1 MNRLRSKHIL
11 QQYGGFSRYHLYNT
25 FKNLQIMPLRFNGT
39 VAVEQYFEPMHPL
52 LLKRA
57 EGLGNQFEELEKKM
71 SLGTFDQETSIKFSN
86 VSIVV
91 DLYSRYVQDLDNLKG
106 LVDMIN
112 DETDQELINEAQMEI
127 DSLVPL
133 LQRSSHEVQKRLLP
147 VLKHSD
153 KPAILELRPGV
164 GGSEA
169 AIFTKDLLNMYIGIA
184 NHNRWPHSIVSQ
196 GENSAGFLNEAVLS
210 IDAPGAYNILR
221 HESGVHRVQRV
232 PATEVKGRI
241 HTSTSAVVVLP
252 KVSDGTEQSLANDER
267 QFGPNEIRIDTMRA
281 GGKGGQH
288 VNTTDSAVRIVHL
301 PTGITVMQQDERS
314 QPRNKAKAFSILRA
328 RLAQLEREKEI
339 AEQKKLRT
347 DQVTTTDRSDKI
359 RTYNYAQNRVTDHRC
374 GHSIHDLPGFMEGI
388 KFDELVE
395 KLEETEF
402 EERLQTLIAQEL

>member
-1 MNRLRSKHIL
+1 MIRLLSQLQKSRSPARVTNLVVKMPQIIAH
-11 QQYGGFSRYHLYNT
+11 RYNA
-25 FKNLQIMPLRFNGT
+25 T
-39 VAVEQYFEPMHPL
+39 VTVDQYFEPMHPL

-57 EGLGNQFEELEKKM
+57 ENLSNEFEDLEKQM
-71 SLGTFDQETSIKFSN
+71 SLGAFDQETSIKFSN
-86 VSIVV
+86 VSIVL
-91 DLYSRYVQDLDNLKG
+91 DLYNSYVRDLENLKG
-106 LVDMIN
+106 LVDIVN
-112 DETDQELINEAQMEI
+112 EETDAELISEAESEI
-127 DSLVPL
+127 ETLVPL
-133 LQRSSHEVQKRLLP
+133 LQACSQNVQKRLLP

-169 AIFTKDLLNMYIGIA
+169 AIFTKDLLNMYIAIA
-184 NHNRWPHSIVSQ
+184 HFNRWPHTIVSE
-196 GENSAGFLNEAVLS
+196 GENSAGFMNEAIIS

-241 HTSTSAVVVLP
+241 HTSTAAVVVLP
-252 KVSDGTEQSLANDER
+252 KISEGTEQSLADDER
-267 QFGPNEIRIDTMRA
+267 QFSPSEIRIDTMRA

-328 RLAQLEREKEI
+328 RLAQLEREKEV

-359 RTYNYAQNRVTDHRC
+359 RTYNYSQNRVTDHRC
-374 GHSIHDLPGFMEGI
+374 GHLIHDLPGFMAGT
-388 KFDELVE
+388 KFAELVE
-395 KLEETEF
+395 RLEETEF
-402 EERLQTLIAQEL
+402 EDRLQNLIAQENCK

>member
-1 MNRLRSKHIL
+1 MNRLRVQIPRVKFPKRSGPRISHQL
-11 QQYGGFSRYHLYNT
+11 LAYRY
-25 FKNLQIMPLRFNGT
+25 NGN
-39 VAVEQYFEPMHPL
+39 VSADQYFEPMHPL

-57 EGLGNQFEELEKKM
+57 ELLSEEFNELEKKM
-71 SLGTFDQETSIKFSN
+71 SLGTFDQDTSIKFSN
-86 VSIVV
+86 VSVV
-91 DLYSRYVQDLDNLKG
+91 LDLYNRYTQDLENLKG
-106 LVDMIN
+106 LVEMIN
-112 DETDQELINEAQMEI
+112 EETDKDLIQEAEAEI
-127 DSLVPL
+127 QSLVPQ
-133 LQRSSHEVQKRLLP
+133 LQKFSQDVQRRLLP

-169 AIFTKDLLNMYIGIA
+169 AIFTKDLLNMYIAIA
-184 NHNRWPHSIVSQ
+184 NHHKWPHSLVSE
-196 GENSAGFLNEAVLS
+196 GENSAGFLNEAIIS

-267 QFGPNEIRIDTMRA
+267 QFAPNEIRIDTMRA

-314 QPRNKAKAFSILRA
+314 QPKNKAKAFSILRA

-339 AEQKKLRT
+339 AEQRKLRT

-359 RTYNYAQNRVTDHRC
+359 RTYNYSQNRVTDHRC
-374 GHSIHDLPGFMEGI
+374 GHSIHDLPGFMEGL

-402 EERLQTLIAQEL
+402 EDRLKTLIAQENCK